1 MWIHEILINWIKNV
15 CISSYNIYRID
26 ERCNWLAL
34 VEIFWCRSVQAV
46 ASWDTL
52 WTQSLCLI
60 CKLVNVWIRIHCIC
74 ALIYKLAWRMCSSA
88 SKLGIVNEQI
98 FRWTHP
104 FGAYGKSNPYKTEIW
119 LHFRIINYWLV
130 LEITKPSSNNENN
143 YLLDV
148 SPDISNFSPA
158 SPSNKDSK
166 SVTDALQYYC
176 LLILLP
182 GSNVI
187 LM

>member
-26 ERCNWLAL
+26 ERRNWLAFL
-34 VEIFWCRSVQAV
+34 EIFWCRSVLAV

-52 WTQSLCLI
+52 WTHSLCLI

-104 FGAYGKSNPYKTEIW
+104 FGAYVYSMTIFFDIQFCSIKSITFKKKNKKYILDIQINVTAANRGRIYIVKNIEEI
-119 LHFRIINYWLV
+119 
-130 LEITKPSSNNENN
+130 EK
-143 YLLDV
+143 
-148 SPDISNFSPA
+148 
-158 SPSNKDSK
+158 
-166 SVTDALQYYC
+166 
-176 LLILLP
+176 
-182 GSNVI
+182 
-187 LM
+187 

>member
-26 ERCNWLAL
+26 ERRNWLAFL
-34 VEIFWCRSVQAV
+34 EIFWCRSVQAV

-52 WTQSLCLI
+52 WTHSLCLI

-104 FGAYGKSNPYKTEIW
+104 FGAYGWRSELLLGQYHITSHCISKLKSLYI
-119 LHFRIINYWLV
+119 H
-130 LEITKPSSNNENN
+130 
-143 YLLDV
+143 
-148 SPDISNFSPA
+148 ISTGTTA
-158 SPSNKDSK
+158 K
-166 SVTDALQYYC
+166 SL
-176 LLILLP
+176 
-182 GSNVI
+182 
-187 LM
+187 